1 MKYNYNLKDPSKKYI
16 EVVEKGFSLYGLFS
30 KKKKIRAIEFFKS
43 KLKDEDFEVEEL
55 ASGFILIGYVY
66 QEIKDYESAAF
77 YFNKG
82 YSLGKDVLFPYDSG
96 FKKILKTF
104 LRASRKD
111 LYDYWRSDF
120 LKRSH
125 YDKKFNK
132 LLNL

>member
-30 KKKKIRAIEFFKS
+30 KKKKLRAIEFFKS
-43 KLKDEDFEVEEL
+43 KLNDEDFEVEEL

-77 YFNKG
+77 HFNKG
-82 YSLGKDVLFPYDSG
+82 YSLGKDVLFPYDSSL
-96 FKKILKTF
+96 KKILKTF